1 MINPLREIRAAFPTA
16 LQFYCLPAQICF
28 RFLWLLFLTIFHH
41 RKGYFSI
48 IIRYLKWCKVDYKS
62 ISPVGLSALSTFTA
76 LKIAKCI
83 LADSEACLN
92 CQAFS
97 TRALHSVYRK
107 KESSCRIKTIRT
119 TCAWSME
126 ARWLCHLHATSPN
139 QIHTTG
145 NSLLISTG
153 HQNRELKGT

>member
-1 MINPLREIRAAFPTA
+1 MINPLRGIRVAFPTA

-28 RFLWLLFLTIFHH
+28 CFLLFLTIFNH

-62 ISPVGLSALSTFTA
+62 ISPVRLSALSTFTA

-97 TRALHSVYRK
+97 TRALHSVDRK
-107 KESSCRIKTIRT
+107 KNHRVESKPFEPLVRDSWRPGDYAIYTPPLQIKYTPQAILYLSPQAIKT
-119 TCAWSME
+119 
-126 ARWLCHLHATSPN
+126 
-139 QIHTTG
+139 G
-145 NSLLISTG
+145 N
-153 HQNRELKGT
+153 